1 MKCKKGVDKP
11 QPLLYNKIIK
21 RKELIKMLTK
31 NPNKKERK
39 EYNKQNRVLVTF
51 NTGTRV
57 HRDKK
62 KYNRADEKKALRNYF

>member
-1 MKCKKGVDKP
+1 MTKIKTSD
-11 QPLLYNKIIK
+11 IIK
-21 RKELIKMLTK
+21 AVKGKELIKMLTK

-62 KYNRADEKKALRNYF
+62 KYNRADEKKALRNCF